1 MLNLKRFELIKN
13 QIYEAVISVYNE
25 DKEPTAAPMGVTI
38 INKSTFF
45 IKPFKQTS
53 LLKHL
58 TYSKCG
64 VANFTLN
71 PLIFYLTAFKEKNPQ
86 RKLPLNLFKP
96 ANHVNA
102 PKLKNSILYME
113 FTVNKILNESI
124 DRAKIECNI
133 TRIEEGNEKIQPYC
147 RGLFAVLECIIH
159 ATRVKKY
166 FLEKNFNE
174 AEKLMQLIFYYRDLI
189 DRVAPETDY
198 AKLVKTIIKD
208 CEEWRSKASEGLC

>member
-86 RKLPLNLFKP
+86 GKLPLEFFKA
-96 ANHVNA
+96 ANYVKA
-102 PKLKNSILYME
+102 PKLKTSILYIE
-113 FTVNKILNESI
+113 FIVNKILNESFE
-124 DRAKIECNI
+124 RAKVECI
-133 TRIEEGNEKIQPYC
+133 IKAIEEGNEIIQPYC
-147 RGLFAVLECIIH
+147 RGLFAALECIIH

-174 AEKLMQLIFYYRDLI
+174 AEKLMQLISYYRDLI
-189 DRVAPETDY
+189 NRVAPETDY

-208 CEEWRSKASEGLC
+208 CEEWRRKASESLC

>member
-1 MLNLKRFELIKN
+1 MLNHKRFELNKN
-13 QIYEAVISVYNE
+13 QIYEAVVSVYNE
-25 DKEPTAAPMGVTI
+25 NREPTAAPMGITI
-38 INKSTFF
+38 VDDSTFF
-45 IKPFKQTS
+45 IKPFKQAS

-64 VANFTLN
+64 VVNFTLN

-86 RKLPLNLFKP
+86 GKLSLNLFKP
-96 ANHVNA
+96 ASYVDA

-113 FTVNKILNESI
+113 FTVNKVFDESM
-124 DRAKIECNI
+124 DRAKIECIIRN
-133 TRIEEGNEKIQPYC
+133 IEEGSEKIQPYC

-174 AEKLMQLIFYYRDLI
+174 AEKLIQLIHYYRGLI
-189 DRVAPETDY
+189 ERVAPQTDY

-208 CEEWRSKASEGLC
+208 FKEWRRMNESLC